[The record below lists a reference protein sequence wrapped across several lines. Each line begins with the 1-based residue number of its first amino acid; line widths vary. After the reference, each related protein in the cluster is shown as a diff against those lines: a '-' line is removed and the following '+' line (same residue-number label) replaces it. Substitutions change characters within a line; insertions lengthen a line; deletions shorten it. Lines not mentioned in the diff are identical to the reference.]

1 MKSNHRFPL
10 AACSLSLSPSVSF
23 SSPPTSL
30 ALSPTGEFL
39 ATSHAGRLGISLW
52 CDKSYFRMVH
62 LDGSPDRPSDMNE
75 PCPVAECED
84 AEADDGGFAAPLLP
98 SAMSGPAESDGA
110 EGEGD
115 GRPPEA
121 KDVGLVTLSGLPPAH
136 WKNLFRLELVRERN
150 RPSEAPAKPAQAPFF
165 LQWRGNPDSSSG
177 ADAEAGAEGQPG
189 TKQGEGDDGWDAAW
203 SDDESDGET
212 DGGPAKDAG
221 EGASKAEGGKTEQ
234 PAKRRKVA
242 IHRSKLADLLLSCRD
257 GPAPSDDSGLRYSP
271 VTSYLSTM
279 GPSSIDVEV
288 SSLCHG
294 PHDLDDGLPLLLSA
308 SRWLLEACGTGTS
321 FEAVNAYLHRFL
333 RVHGGVV
340 VQMGQRGEGD
350 DAEGEAG
357 GEEERD
363 GVKELLASIE
373 LLRREQQSAS
383 DRLQGKMQHTICLL
397 RHLSRMV

>member
-1 MKSNHRFPL
+1 M
-10 AACSLSLSPSVSF
+10 SF

-62 LDGSPDRPSDMNE
+62 LDGSPGRPSDMNE

-84 AEADDGGFAAPLLP
+84 AEIADDGHAAPVLP
-98 SAMSGPAESDGA
+98 PPGSGPVGPD
-110 EGEGD
+110 GD
-115 GRPPEA
+115 GEVREEGGGPPPEA
-121 KDVGLVTLSGLPPAH
+121 KDEGLITLSGLPPAH

-150 RPSEAPAKPAQAPFF
+150 RPTEAPAKPAQAPFF
-165 LQWRGNPDSSSG
+165 LQWRGGPDSSSG
-177 ADAEAGAEGQPG
+177 GAEGEAGPDG
-189 TKQGEGDDGWDAAW
+189 KPVAKPADGDDGWDAAW
-203 SDDESDGET
+203 SDDESDGGA
-212 DGGPAKDAG
+212 DGPAEEPADDAG
-221 EGASKAEGGKTEQ
+221 RSGGDGQEQ
-234 PAKRRKVA
+234 PAKRRRVA

-257 GPAPSDDSGLRYSP
+257 GPADGDGGPRYSR

-279 GPSSIDVEV
+279 GPSSIDVEI

-294 PHDLDDGLPLLLSA
+294 PHDLEDGLPLLLAA
-308 SRWLLEACGTGTS
+308 SRWLLEACGSGTS

-333 RVHGGVV
+333 RKHGGVV
-340 VQMGQRGEGD
+340 VQMGKGGDGEGD
-350 DAEGEAG
+350 GEGEEEEAG
-357 GEEERD
+357 GKDGRRD
-363 GVKELLASIE
+363 GVEELLASIE

>member
-1 MKSNHRFPL
+1 M
-10 AACSLSLSPSVSF
+10 SF

-84 AEADDGGFAAPLLP
+84 ADAAEDGQAVPVLSLAG
-98 SAMSGPAESDGA
+98 SGPAEPDGA
-110 EGEGD
+110 EGEGAGD
-115 GRPPEA
+115 GKPPEA
-121 KDVGLVTLSGLPPAH
+121 KDEGLITLSGLPPAH

-150 RPSEAPAKPAQAPFF
+150 KPTEAPAKPAQAPFF
-165 LQWRGNPDSSSG
+165 LQWRGGPDSSSG
-177 ADAEAGAEGQPG
+177 GAEGGAGPEG
-189 TKQGEGDDGWDAAW
+189 KSEAKPTDGDDGWDAAW
-203 SDDESDGET
+203 SDDESDGGA
-212 DGGPAKDAG
+212 DGPAKDPMDDADR
-221 EGASKAEGGKTEQ
+221 ADGGGSEQ
-234 PAKRRKVA
+234 PAKRRRVA

-257 GPAPSDDSGLRYSP
+257 GPEPSENGADGTRYSR

-279 GPSSIDVEV
+279 GPSSIDVEI

-294 PHDLDDGLPLLLSA
+294 PHDLEDGLPLLLSA
-308 SRWLLEACGTGTS
+308 ARWLLEACGTGTS

-333 RVHGGVV
+333 HVHGGVV
-340 VQMGQRGEGD
+340 VQMGNEGEEGEG
-350 DAEGEAG
+350 AEEVEAG
-357 GEEERD
+357 REKYRD
-363 GVKELLASIE
+363 GVNELLSSIE